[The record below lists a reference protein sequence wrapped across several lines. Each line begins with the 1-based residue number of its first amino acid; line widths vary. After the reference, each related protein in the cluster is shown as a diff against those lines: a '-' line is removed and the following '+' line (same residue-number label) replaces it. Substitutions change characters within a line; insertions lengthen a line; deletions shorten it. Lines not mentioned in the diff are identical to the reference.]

1 VFTTDATVTYFVCRV
16 SHNISYQFHWLD
28 ILSLPY
34 KFLDLTLQNVS
45 WFQLKNVSLIKPDFI
60 LPDFINILFKE
71 VGNMG

>member
-45 WFQLKNVSLIKPDFI
+45 
-60 LPDFINILFKE
+60 
-71 VGNMG
+71 